1 MLLTFLQS
9 FPPRPSNFAVV
20 RIPQK
25 CAGFAVDTFFAVA
38 NNHVGKFQNGDFVRM
53 EQGPYNEEDPEKIR
67 QILRNGAV
75 PPPTDW
81 PFVVCDVLWYT
92 DTLDAADSMI
102 NLCQNESV
110 SQSRCSTASVSP
122 KKMLSQ
128 KLDSVPRIL
137 PKSTKANSLAV
148 DIPKSDFEE
157 PFVEQIPIST
167 DTVAAHVTD
176 FNGEVLGGTSP
187 NSVHAEPSSHLDV
200 VTQVDIASSIENSGD
215 LAPSPSMIKQHPSA
229 DTAYDEILGMLA
241 KLCKKIDDFQKYFK
255 QRFASIEA
263 KINNM
268 EKDLNQLSVYVKEN
282 RLLKRNEEIMTESEF
297 AQKHNLKFPL
307 ESIDDFKAF
316 EAKIGPEMLV
326 QEVISPEETVQKVI
340 NSQVFEDLKTH
351 LISNTD
357 SSLDVKISCDRLF
370 KAMFSGDI
378 MRAIT
383 SQRASR
389 TDATKI
395 VLKTRFFTCM
405 RDAFTHVYANKV
417 VVNGD
422 GTKKTVV
429 IGDGKIILDHIGTI
443 INKGH
448 EWGNPRSKAKSR
460 KSDGNPD
467 EVSRENSVDGNKR
480 KSSDTVNQVPK
491 RRSNTETSHDQN
503 EVLCEKSTNVM
514 SSLQKYEELTSM
526 KSQLEKELDD
536 VKAKRKNITDERM
549 EEIKKYSY
557 EKAKLQNERENLRK
571 DLQVS
576 LVSENRIV
584 CFPLA

>member
-1 MLLTFLQS
+1 
-9 FPPRPSNFAVV
+9 
-20 RIPQK
+20 
-25 CAGFAVDTFFAVA
+25 
-38 NNHVGKFQNGDFVRM
+38 M
-53 EQGPYNEEDPEKIR
+53 EQRPYNKEDPEKIR

-92 DTLDAADSMI
+92 DTLDAVDSMI
-102 NLCQNESV
+102 KLCQDESV
-110 SQSRCSTASVSP
+110 SQSRCSTASVPP

-137 PKSTKANSLAV
+137 PKSTKAKSLAV
-148 DIPKSDFEE
+148 DIPKSDFQE
-157 PFVEQIPIST
+157 PFVEQIPILT
-167 DTVAAHVTD
+167 DTVAAHLTD
-176 FNGEVLGGTSP
+176 FYGEVHGGTSP
-187 NSVHAEPSSHLDV
+187 NSVHAEHFSHL
-200 VTQVDIASSIENSGD
+200 VTQVDIASSIGNSGD
-215 LAPSPSMIKQHPSA
+215 LAPSPLMIKQHPSA

-241 KLCKKIDDFQKYFK
+241 NLCKKINDFQKYSK

-263 KINNM
+263 KINSM
-268 EKDLNQLSVYVKEN
+268 EKDLNQLSVDVKEN

-297 AQKHNLKFPL
+297 AQKHNLKFLL

-326 QEVISPEETVQKVI
+326 QEVISPEETVQEVI

-370 KAMFSGDI
+370 KAMFNGDI

-395 VLKTRFFTCM
+395 VLKTTRFFTCM

-460 KSDGNPD
+460 KSDGDPD

-491 RRSNTETSHDQN
+491 RRSNTDTSHDQN
-503 EVLCEKSTNVM
+503 EVLCEKSTNVIEFCM
-514 SSLQKYEELTSM
+514 
-526 KSQLEKELDD
+526 
-536 VKAKRKNITDERM
+536 KNI
-549 EEIKKYSY
+549 
-557 EKAKLQNERENLRK
+557 
-571 DLQVS
+571 V
-576 LVSENRIV
+576 
-584 CFPLA
+584 